1 MKRFILIAIAFLIA
15 SLEAYSQSFSARIGN
30 GGQLSFH
37 VIDTTRNEVEI
48 VRIKVLGD
56 MQLTLPSGD
65 LMIPSSVNFKG
76 AIYTVV
82 SIGESAFAD
91 ADGLTSVS
99 IPSSVRRI
107 SDKAFSG
114 CSHLASIIFPSG
126 TTSMGDSVFDK
137 CSSLSSIS
145 FGSDWTA
152 IDFHPFTEATSLKDV
167 YIPARVNKISGLKQL
182 ANLEKI
188 EVDPNNKAF
197 SSHDGILYSKDGM
210 TLYACPRA
218 KSGQISVYPKTEKI
232 LDGAFSNCAALE
244 GILLP
249 ASIHEFAYDEFM
261 GCEHLKTITL
271 LSEIPPMTAK
281 WNGAAVFAIETPNME
296 CILQVKKEQLNRYQ
310 VNICAAEG
318 TFETLRGERRAE
330 IPAGKMM
337 DKSLVKRTK

>member
-1 MKRFILIAIAFLIA
+1 MKRFILIAIAFLVA
-15 SLEAYSQSFSARIGN
+15 SLEAYSQSFSARMGN

-37 VIDTTRNEVEI
+37 VTDTTRNEVEI

-56 MQLTLPSGD
+56 LQPSLPSGD
-65 LMIPSSVNFKG
+65 LMIPSSVNCKG
-76 AIYTVV
+76 ATYTVV

-91 ADGLTSVS
+91 ADALTSVS

-114 CSHLASIIFPSG
+114 CSHLTSVIFPSSS
-126 TTSMGDSVFDK
+126 TLMGDNVFDK
-137 CSSLSSIS
+137 CSSLSSLS

-152 IDFHPFTEATSLKDV
+152 IDFQQFAEATSLKEV
-167 YIPARVNKISGLKQL
+167 YIPARVGKISGLKQL
-182 ANLEKI
+182 ASLERI

-197 SSHDGILYSKDGM
+197 SSHDGILYSKDGL
-210 TLYACPRA
+210 TLYACPLA
-218 KSGQISVYPKTEKI
+218 KNGHVSVYPETEKI

-261 GCEHLKTITL
+261 GCAHLKTITL
-271 LSEIPPMTAK
+271 LSEVPPLTAK
-281 WNGAAVFAIETPNME
+281 WNGAAVFAVEAPNQE
-296 CILQVKKEQLNRYQ
+296 CILQVKKEHLNRYQ

-318 TFETLRGERRAE
+318 SFETLKGERKTE
-330 IPAGKMM
+330 ISAGKMM
-337 DKSLVKRTK
+337 DKSLIKRIR